1 MEGKKWRKR
10 QDGGNKKGETSQRGK
25 NNKIEKQGGGDKME
39 ETEWRKQARGNKM
52 EEETKLKN
60 KIEETNTSK

>member
-1 MEGKKWRKR
+1 
-10 QDGGNKKGETSQRGK
+10 
-25 NNKIEKQGGGDKME
+25 ME